1 MIEAVV
7 TFKDGFSRTLWA
19 DTFDELFDRMKRYK
33 NIARFNAYKINAQ
46 SLRQGQ
52 Y

>member
-7 TFKDGFSRTLWA
+7 TFKDGTAKTMWA
-19 DTFDELFDRMKRYK
+19 NSFDELFERMKRYE
-33 NIARFNAYKINAQ
+33 NVMRFNAYKINAQ
-46 SLRQGQ
+46 SLRQGC